1 MTPVELERFA
11 YGIARRMWIA
21 GQVPEPATVE
31 DVAQAAL
38 VSALEAQG
46 RYDQSK
52 GASFKTFVAY
62 RIKGAIRDEVDRHMR
77 LYVRESYEALEDVH
91 LAPGHYETPERHAL
105 GYEALM
111 SLAKALNRLTDRE
124 QSVFEM
130 YYRED
135 LFLHEIGSR
144 LGVSEA
150 RAGQILNGI
159 TRKLREQTPRWM
171 A

>member
-1 MTPVELERFA
+1 MTPEELERFA
-11 YGIARRMWIA
+11 YGIARKMWIM

-38 VSALEAQG
+38 VAALEARK
-46 RYDQSK
+46 RYD
-52 GASFKTFVAY
+52 GRASFKTFVAY

-111 SLAKALNRLTDRE
+111 SLTKAMNRLTERE
-124 QSVFEM
+124 QSVFQM